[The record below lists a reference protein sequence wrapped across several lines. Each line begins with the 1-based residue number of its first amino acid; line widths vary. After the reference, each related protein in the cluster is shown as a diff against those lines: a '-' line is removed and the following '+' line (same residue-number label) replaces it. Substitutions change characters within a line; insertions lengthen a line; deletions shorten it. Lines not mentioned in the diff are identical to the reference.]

1 MYIGSMEGEVIEA
14 MWEGYEFNP
23 GENINSEGE

>member
-14 MWEGYEFNP
+14 MWEGYESNA

>member
-1 MYIGSMEGEVIEA
+1 MEGEVIEA

-23 GENINSEGE
+23 GENINSEGEW